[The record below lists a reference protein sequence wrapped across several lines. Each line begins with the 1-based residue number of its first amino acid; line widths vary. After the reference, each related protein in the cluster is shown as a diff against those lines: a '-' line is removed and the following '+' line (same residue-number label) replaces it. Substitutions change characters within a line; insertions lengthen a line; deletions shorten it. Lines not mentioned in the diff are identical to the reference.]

1 MESKLTINE
10 YGTKRW
16 ILPNGKYHREDG
28 PAIEW
33 IDGDKEWHR
42 NGKLHREDG
51 PAVEFN
57 DGFKGFKGWYL
68 NGINYTKNGY
78 KVEMRSRKLKKLL

>member
-33 IDGDKEWHR
+33 IDGDKEWYL
-42 NGKLHREDG
+42 NGDLHREDG
-51 PAVEFN
+51 PALEWAN
-57 DGFKGFKGWYL
+57 GSGYKEWYL
-68 NGINYTKNGY
+68 NGNIYTKNGY

>member
-28 PAIEW
+28 PAVENFGG
-33 IDGDKEWHR
+33 GDKEWWV
-42 NGKLHREDG
+42 NGDRHREDG
-51 PAVEFN
+51 PAVEWG
-57 DGFKGFKGWYL
+57 DGDKVWYL
-68 NGINYTKNGY
+68 NDIWHTEQEY
-78 KVEMRSRKLKKLL
+78 KYEMRSRKLKQLL